1 MPTYQP
7 LMRRRVPPMLR
18 RDDHSPQ
25 RWIIVNIIQLLLHH
39 LIASNLLRMHTLVPN
54 LMRTVPLMLCTVI
67 GKLIEQPFALF
78 QLDLLQ

>member
-1 MPTYQP
+1 
-7 LMRRRVPPMLR
+7 MRRRKAPVLLPSHQTTL
-18 RDDHSPQ
+18 H
-25 RWIIVNIIQLLLHH
+25 WIIVNIIQLLLHH